1 MSFFSDLKA
10 ERLIAEIRGLGDPL
24 HPDSQKAFQKLAKI
38 GPGAIPKILDAL
50 AVADKKEAASYVE
63 ILTQLVDNKTFPILV
78 EGLSD
83 GSPRTIAAVSW
94 ALTASHNYSP
104 TLLIDLLGRDDIS
117 KPAVL
122 EIIAAQKQR
131 FTVRDL
137 LQHAYSQEANEKVAL
152 FRIIGELADV
162 ASIPELTSR
171 IEGKDSVARIHII
184 NILSR
189 FNRPEVSAA
198 IQTQLKDPNKMIRQA
213 ALNALAKMD
222 GPIAIGPVCQLLRD
236 ADLEVANR
244 AIDVVVRAKDPD
256 TMKYLVEVLKDE
268 NEYARRAAV
277 EVLNHLGTARDI
289 KHLLQVIKD
298 DDWWVRTRAADA
310 LGKIGGPRVVDA
322 VIELIRDE
330 DEEVRR
336 AAIEIA
342 SPVRCTSAMR
352 STSRCRTSSPAVSG
366 CSARMRCGWSA
377 PTMPVSR

>member
-10 ERLIAEIRGLGDPL
+10 ERLIADIRGIGDPA
-24 HPDSQKAFQKLAKI
+24 HPEAQKAFQKLARI

-78 EGLSD
+78 QGLTD

-104 TLLIDLLGRDDIS
+104 ALLIDLLAREDIS

-122 EIIAAQKQR
+122 EIIAAHKQR

-137 LQHAYSQEANEKVAL
+137 LQHAYSQEANEKAAL
-152 FRIIGELADV
+152 FRIIGDLADTQ
-162 ASIPELTSR
+162 SIPELTSR
-171 IEGKDSVARIHII
+171 IEGKDSIARMHII

-198 IQTQLKDPNKMIRQA
+198 IQTQLKDPNKLIRQA
-213 ALNALAKMD
+213 ALNALTKMD
-222 GPIAIGPVCQLLRD
+222 GPIAVGPVTQLLRD
-236 ADLEVANR
+236 PDLETANR

-256 TMKYLVEVLKDE
+256 TMKYLIEVLKDE

-277 EVLNHLGTARDI
+277 EVLNHLGTAR
-289 KHLLQVIKD
+289 
-298 DDWWVRTRAADA
+298 
-310 LGKIGGPRVVDA
+310 
-322 VIELIRDE
+322 
-330 DEEVRR
+330 
-336 AAIEIA
+336 
-342 SPVRCTSAMR
+342 
-352 STSRCRTSSPAVSG
+352 
-366 CSARMRCGWSA
+366 
-377 PTMPVSR
+377 